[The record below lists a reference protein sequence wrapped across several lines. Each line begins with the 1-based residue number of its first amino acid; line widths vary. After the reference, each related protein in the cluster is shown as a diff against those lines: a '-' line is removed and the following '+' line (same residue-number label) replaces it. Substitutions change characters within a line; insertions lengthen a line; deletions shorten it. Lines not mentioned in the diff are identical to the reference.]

1 MGGFYG
7 SIHARTEDRDRVLQG
22 AERVARSRNLAILAG
37 PAKNGWVGLY
47 PELSGQDDTVG
58 AEIARE
64 LGGEVLHLMVHDDD
78 IFAYWLYRNGNLV
91 DSYHS
96 RPGYFGEEFRA
107 EEQQR
112 AGQPE
117 AFRPILGDGVRKLAP
132 LLDREAA
139 PLFAS
144 MQLQSFAK
152 LLKIPN
158 ALTSYEYLQQ
168 GEWTGI
174 VGWRKFEELPKAK
187 PPDAAADE
195 RRQRMSEGLLLATE
209 SREGDDL
216 RTARCGD
223 GFLAAWQT
231 QASQGFRVTFDWRRP
246 AAFGPKAPPLSEANL
261 ILGLAADASGQRIAV
276 ALRDRIEVRGTGS
289 DDLPIVST
297 ITVGEVVTGLAL
309 SPDGRFVAHSSETG
323 EAITTVEEGRRIATL
338 PRVNRKAFVRH
349 DDQSLAFHPSGEWLA
364 VGGTALGLISL
375 AGEPRRRTLCPGGRH
390 HYEQQIVASLTDADL
405 DELERQQRQQLTAQL
420 EQFRQLASPEATA
433 KRLKGRG
440 LSAKQFEAMKPA
452 LEQAAASFSL
462 ESLEAMLTKRFEE
475 MREQQRKARAG
486 ELPQAPAIAKEPPE
500 VVGFSRDGRWL
511 WCGGR
516 QGLRVYRWDQV
527 VAAAIPAD
535 EAIDTPP
542 PWWSSSRPVAAVAE
556 ERSGAALLFGGPTSE
571 LHRIDL
577 ETGAIREVARLPG
590 PCHVTGLHFSA
601 GGEALLTATA
611 ADPLKTGI
619 RSPSR
624 IPSTLDVWD
633 YERLIATK

>member
-7 SIHARTEDRDRVLQG
+7 SIHAWTEDRDRVLEG
-22 AERVARSRNLAILAG
+22 AERVARSRNLVMIAG

-64 LGGEVLHLMVHDDD
+64 VGGDLLHLMVHDDD
-78 IFAYWLYRNGNLV
+78 IFAYWLYREGELV

-107 EEQQR
+107 EEEQR

-117 AFRPILGDGVRKLAP
+117 AFRPILGDAVRKLSP
-132 LLDREAA
+132 LLDRDAA

-144 MQLQSFAK
+144 MQLQSVAK

-168 GEWTGI
+168 GERTGI
-174 VGWRKFEELPKAK
+174 VGWRKFEELPRVK

-195 RRQRMSEGLLLATE
+195 RQQRISEGFLLASE
-209 SREGDDL
+209 SRDGADL

-231 QASQGFRVTFDWRRP
+231 QASQGFLVTFDWRRP
-246 AAFGPKAPPLSEANL
+246 AAFGAKVPSLPETNL
-261 ILGLAADASGQRIAV
+261 VLGLAADASGQRIAI
-276 ALRDRIEVRGTGS
+276 ALRDRIEVRETGR
-289 DDLPIVST
+289 DDLPVVST
-297 ITVGEVVTGLAL
+297 IPLNEVMTGLAL
-309 SPDGRFVAHSSETG
+309 SPDGRLAAHSSETG
-323 EAITTVEEGRRIATL
+323 EAITTVDSGQRILTL

-349 DDQSLAFHPSGEWLA
+349 DEQSLAFHPSREWLA

-375 AGEPRRRTLCPGGRH
+375 AGEPQRRTLCPGGRH
-390 HYEQQIVASLTDADL
+390 HYEQQIAASLTDADI

-420 EQFRQLASPEATA
+420 EQFRQLASPEAA
-433 KRLKGRG
+433 ARRMKGLG
-440 LSAKQFEAMKPA
+440 LSAKQLEAMKPA
-452 LEQAAASFSL
+452 LEQAAANFSP

-486 ELPQAPAIAKEPPE
+486 ELPKAPAIAKEPPD

-516 QGLRVYRWDQV
+516 QGLRVYAWDQV
-527 VAAAIPAD
+527 VAAAVSAE

-556 ERSGAALLFGGPTSE
+556 ERNGTALLFGGTAPE

-577 ETGAIREVARLPG
+577 ETGAIREVIRLPG

-601 GGEALLTATA
+601 GGETLLTATV

-624 IPSTLDVWD
+624 IPRTFEVWN
-633 YERLIATK
+633 YGRLVATK